1 MIDQLPAIYLGSA
14 SPRRQE
20 LLRQIG
26 VDFIVVA
33 PDVVEEQLPGE
44 SPLEMVERLANAK
57 AKNVLQKINDQA
69 PRPVLSA
76 DTIVVIDN
84 RVLGKPKNEED
95 ALNMLS
101 LLSNRTHDVLTVV
114 ALIDRGHVTFAL
126 SKSEVTFSTITSEQA
141 KKYWLTGEPQD
152 KAGAYAIQG
161 IASIFIKNINGSYS
175 GIMGMPLYE
184 TYCLLSNCRR
194 ISSC

>member
-26 VDFIVVA
+26 VDFIVVE
-33 PDVVEEQLPGE
+33 PNVVEEKLADETP
-44 SPLEMVERLANAK
+44 SEMVERLAIVK
-57 AKNVLQKINDQA
+57 AENVLQKINQQP

-76 DTIVVIDN
+76 DTIVVVDN
-84 RVLGKPKNEED
+84 IVLGKPKNEED
-95 ALNMLS
+95 ALYMLS
-101 LLSNRTHDVLTVV
+101 LLSNRTHEVLTAV
-114 ALIDRGHVTFAL
+114 ALIDRHQVALRL
-126 SKSEVTFSTITSEQA
+126 SKSEVTFSTITPEQA
-141 KKYWLTGEPQD
+141 KKYWVTGEPQD

-161 IASIFIKNINGSYS
+161 MASIFIKNINGSYS

-184 TYCLLSNCRR
+184 TYSLLSKSRK
-194 ISSC
+194 

>member
-1 MIDQLPAIYLGSA
+1 MIDQLPAIYLGST

-26 VDFIVVA
+26 VNFIAVE
-33 PDVVEEQLPGE
+33 PNVVEEKLTDETPQ
-44 SPLEMVERLANAK
+44 EMVERLAIAK
-57 AKNVLQKINDQA
+57 AENVLQKINQQP

-84 RVLGKPKNEED
+84 KVLGKPKNEED
-95 ALNMLS
+95 ALRMLS
-101 LLSNRTHDVLTVV
+101 LLSNRTHEVLTAV
-114 ALIDRGHVTFAL
+114 ALIDQGQVAIRL
-126 SKSEVTFSTITSEQA
+126 SKSEVTFSTITPEEA
-141 KKYWLTGEPQD
+141 KKYWATGEPQD

-161 IASIFIKNINGSYS
+161 MASIFIENINGSYS

-184 TYCLLSNCRR
+184 TYSLLSRSR
-194 ISSC
+194 K